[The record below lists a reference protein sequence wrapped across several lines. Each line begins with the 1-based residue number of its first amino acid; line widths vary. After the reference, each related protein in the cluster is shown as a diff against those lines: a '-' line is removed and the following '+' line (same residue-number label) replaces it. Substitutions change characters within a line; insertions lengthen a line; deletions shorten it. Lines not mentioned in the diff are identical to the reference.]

1 VISIGILLADRVSPD
16 VEHAGDDTGLVEI
29 AGARLRDAL
38 RSMDGV
44 RVCIGDGNILAL
56 VLVRFMACSFM
67 LSISY
72 TESLTREK

>member
-1 VISIGILLADRVSPD
+1 MISIGISLADRASSD

-38 RSMDGV
+38 PSMDGV

-56 VLVRFMACSFM
+56 VLVRFMACPFM
-67 LSISY
+67 LSISCPK
-72 TESLTREK
+72 SLTREK